1 MLSPSLIRSSFGCAL
16 LLTFSI
22 ASALVTTPATAT
34 ESVATSV
41 ETRSVET
48 STVETPAE
56 TTTGPDNS
64 ARGTDASQTADP
76 AKAEESTS
84 PSSSPP
90 HGPAM
95 DTERAEDQTTDFKP
109 SSQRPAP
116 SFSTLSQE
124 IVRLDNGLL
133 LQGDEVHTPDGYT
146 SGFRLT
152 AGFSPVPSDGLDLG
166 AELRYRESN
175 NVPTSVGGN
184 HVQDVTSF
192 GGSLIAGLRVG
203 DFGLYG
209 KTGYAQWSSDP
220 VTGSQ
225 QIETSSGM
233 ARIQGFGARWLADDG
248 WIGQLEMEEIDHPL
262 LEHLNMV
269 TASVHLPF

>member
-1 MLSPSLIRSSFGCAL
+1 MLSPSLIRSSFGCSL
-16 LLTFSI
+16 LLTLSI
-22 ASALVTTPATAT
+22 ASAMITTPATAA

-41 ETRSVET
+41 EALPVEALPVET
-48 STVETPAE
+48 ALAE
-56 TTTGPDNS
+56 TTASPDNS
-64 ARGTDASQTADP
+64 AQGTDASQTGDP
-76 AKAEESTS
+76 AEAEESTS
-84 PSSSPP
+84 PSSPP

-95 DTERAEDQTTDFKP
+95 DTERAENQATDFKP

-152 AGFSPVPSDGLDLG
+152 AGFTPVPSDGLDLG

-203 DFGLYG
+203 AFGLYG